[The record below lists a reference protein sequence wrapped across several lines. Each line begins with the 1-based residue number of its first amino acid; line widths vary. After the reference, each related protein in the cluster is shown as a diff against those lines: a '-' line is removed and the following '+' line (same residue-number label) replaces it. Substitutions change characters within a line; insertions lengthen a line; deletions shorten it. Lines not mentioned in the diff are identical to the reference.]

1 MLRNY
6 IAELLHAETFAE
18 MDDVCRRYPK
28 YAPNGL
34 TDGIRHGIIMV
45 KRGYMRDGKGWQSK
59 TALYR
64 CFTLTALAEE
74 RGITMYKFLEE
85 VAKNI
90 EAEADA
96 IEKYSEL
103 LAVADNEIDEFNDL
117 EFVHSEIAEII
128 SDELNHIDRLKRM
141 FSHFSGIE
149 TAED

>member
-1 MLRNY
+1 
-6 IAELLHAETFAE
+6 
-18 MDDVCRRYPK
+18 
-28 YAPNGL
+28 
-34 TDGIRHGIIMV
+34 
-45 KRGYMRDGKGWQSK
+45 
-59 TALYR
+59 
-64 CFTLTALAEE
+64 
-74 RGITMYKFLEE
+74 MYKFLEE

-103 LAVADNEIDEFNDL
+103 LAAADNEIDEVNYF

>member
-1 MLRNY
+1 
-6 IAELLHAETFAE
+6 
-18 MDDVCRRYPK
+18 
-28 YAPNGL
+28 
-34 TDGIRHGIIMV
+34 
-45 KRGYMRDGKGWQSK
+45 
-59 TALYR
+59 
-64 CFTLTALAEE
+64 
-74 RGITMYKFLEE
+74 MYKFLEE

-103 LAVADNEIDEFNDL
+103 LAVADNEIDEGYDL

>member
-1 MLRNY
+1 
-6 IAELLHAETFAE
+6 
-18 MDDVCRRYPK
+18 
-28 YAPNGL
+28 
-34 TDGIRHGIIMV
+34 
-45 KRGYMRDGKGWQSK
+45 
-59 TALYR
+59 
-64 CFTLTALAEE
+64 
-74 RGITMYKFLEE
+74 MYKFLEE

-103 LAVADNEIDEFNDL
+103 LAVADDEIDEFKDL
-117 EFVHSEIAEII
+117 DFVHSEIAEII

>member
-1 MLRNY
+1 
-6 IAELLHAETFAE
+6 
-18 MDDVCRRYPK
+18 
-28 YAPNGL
+28 
-34 TDGIRHGIIMV
+34 
-45 KRGYMRDGKGWQSK
+45 
-59 TALYR
+59 
-64 CFTLTALAEE
+64 
-74 RGITMYKFLEE
+74 MYKFLEE

-103 LAVADNEIDEFNDL
+103 LAVADNEIVEVNDL

>member
-1 MLRNY
+1 
-6 IAELLHAETFAE
+6 
-18 MDDVCRRYPK
+18 
-28 YAPNGL
+28 
-34 TDGIRHGIIMV
+34 
-45 KRGYMRDGKGWQSK
+45 
-59 TALYR
+59 
-64 CFTLTALAEE
+64 
-74 RGITMYKFLEE
+74 MYKFLEE

-103 LAVADNEIDEFNDL
+103 LAVADNDL

>member
-1 MLRNY
+1 
-6 IAELLHAETFAE
+6 
-18 MDDVCRRYPK
+18 
-28 YAPNGL
+28 
-34 TDGIRHGIIMV
+34 
-45 KRGYMRDGKGWQSK
+45 
-59 TALYR
+59 
-64 CFTLTALAEE
+64 
-74 RGITMYKFLEE
+74 MYKFLEE

-103 LAVADNEIDEFNDL
+103 LSVADNEIDEVNDL

>member
-1 MLRNY
+1 
-6 IAELLHAETFAE
+6 
-18 MDDVCRRYPK
+18 
-28 YAPNGL
+28 
-34 TDGIRHGIIMV
+34 
-45 KRGYMRDGKGWQSK
+45 
-59 TALYR
+59 
-64 CFTLTALAEE
+64 
-74 RGITMYKFLEE
+74 MYKFLEE

-103 LAVADNEIDEFNDL
+103 LAVTDNEIDEFNDL

-141 FSHFSGIE
+141 CSLFSGIE

>member
-1 MLRNY
+1 
-6 IAELLHAETFAE
+6 
-18 MDDVCRRYPK
+18 
-28 YAPNGL
+28 
-34 TDGIRHGIIMV
+34 
-45 KRGYMRDGKGWQSK
+45 
-59 TALYR
+59 
-64 CFTLTALAEE
+64 
-74 RGITMYKFLEE
+74 MYKFLEE

-103 LAVADNEIDEFNDL
+103 LAVADNEIDEVNGL

-141 FSHFSGIE
+141 FSLFSGIE

>member
-1 MLRNY
+1 
-6 IAELLHAETFAE
+6 
-18 MDDVCRRYPK
+18 
-28 YAPNGL
+28 
-34 TDGIRHGIIMV
+34 
-45 KRGYMRDGKGWQSK
+45 
-59 TALYR
+59 
-64 CFTLTALAEE
+64 
-74 RGITMYKFLEE
+74 MYKFLEE

-103 LAVADNEIDEFNDL
+103 LTVADNEIDEFNDL

-141 FSHFSGIE
+141 FSHFSGIK

>member
-1 MLRNY
+1 
-6 IAELLHAETFAE
+6 
-18 MDDVCRRYPK
+18 
-28 YAPNGL
+28 
-34 TDGIRHGIIMV
+34 
-45 KRGYMRDGKGWQSK
+45 
-59 TALYR
+59 
-64 CFTLTALAEE
+64 
-74 RGITMYKFLEE
+74 MYKFLEE

-103 LAVADNEIDEFNDL
+103 LAVADNEIDEVNDL

-141 FSHFSGIE
+141 FSFFSGIE

>member
-1 MLRNY
+1 
-6 IAELLHAETFAE
+6 
-18 MDDVCRRYPK
+18 
-28 YAPNGL
+28 
-34 TDGIRHGIIMV
+34 
-45 KRGYMRDGKGWQSK
+45 
-59 TALYR
+59 
-64 CFTLTALAEE
+64 
-74 RGITMYKFLEE
+74 MYKFLEE

-96 IEKYSEL
+96 IEKYSKL
-103 LAVADNEIDEFNDL
+103 LAVADNEIVEVNDL

>member
-1 MLRNY
+1 
-6 IAELLHAETFAE
+6 
-18 MDDVCRRYPK
+18 
-28 YAPNGL
+28 
-34 TDGIRHGIIMV
+34 
-45 KRGYMRDGKGWQSK
+45 
-59 TALYR
+59 
-64 CFTLTALAEE
+64 
-74 RGITMYKFLEE
+74 MYKFLEE

-103 LAVADNEIDEFNDL
+103 LAVAVNEIDEVNDL

>member
-1 MLRNY
+1 
-6 IAELLHAETFAE
+6 
-18 MDDVCRRYPK
+18 
-28 YAPNGL
+28 
-34 TDGIRHGIIMV
+34 
-45 KRGYMRDGKGWQSK
+45 
-59 TALYR
+59 
-64 CFTLTALAEE
+64 
-74 RGITMYKFLEE
+74 MYKFLEE

-103 LAVADNEIDEFNDL
+103 LAVADNEIDEVNDL

-141 FSHFSGIE
+141 FSLFSGID

>member
-1 MLRNY
+1 
-6 IAELLHAETFAE
+6 
-18 MDDVCRRYPK
+18 
-28 YAPNGL
+28 
-34 TDGIRHGIIMV
+34 
-45 KRGYMRDGKGWQSK
+45 
-59 TALYR
+59 
-64 CFTLTALAEE
+64 
-74 RGITMYKFLEE
+74 MYKFLEE

-103 LAVADNEIDEFNDL
+103 LDVADNEIDEFNEL

>member
-1 MLRNY
+1 
-6 IAELLHAETFAE
+6 
-18 MDDVCRRYPK
+18 
-28 YAPNGL
+28 
-34 TDGIRHGIIMV
+34 
-45 KRGYMRDGKGWQSK
+45 
-59 TALYR
+59 
-64 CFTLTALAEE
+64 
-74 RGITMYKFLEE
+74 MYKFLEE

-103 LAVADNEIDEFNDL
+103 LAVADNEIDEGNDL

>member
-1 MLRNY
+1 
-6 IAELLHAETFAE
+6 
-18 MDDVCRRYPK
+18 
-28 YAPNGL
+28 
-34 TDGIRHGIIMV
+34 
-45 KRGYMRDGKGWQSK
+45 
-59 TALYR
+59 
-64 CFTLTALAEE
+64 
-74 RGITMYKFLEE
+74 MYKFLEE

-103 LAVADNEIDEFNDL
+103 LAVADNEIDEVNDL

>member
-1 MLRNY
+1 
-6 IAELLHAETFAE
+6 
-18 MDDVCRRYPK
+18 
-28 YAPNGL
+28 
-34 TDGIRHGIIMV
+34 
-45 KRGYMRDGKGWQSK
+45 
-59 TALYR
+59 
-64 CFTLTALAEE
+64 
-74 RGITMYKFLEE
+74 MYKFLEE
-85 VAKNI
+85 VAKNL

-96 IEKYSEL
+96 IEKYSELLAVADNEIDEL

>member
-1 MLRNY
+1 
-6 IAELLHAETFAE
+6 
-18 MDDVCRRYPK
+18 
-28 YAPNGL
+28 
-34 TDGIRHGIIMV
+34 
-45 KRGYMRDGKGWQSK
+45 
-59 TALYR
+59 
-64 CFTLTALAEE
+64 
-74 RGITMYKFLEE
+74 MYKFLEE

-103 LAVADNEIDEFNDL
+103 IAVADNEIDEVNDL

>member
-1 MLRNY
+1 
-6 IAELLHAETFAE
+6 
-18 MDDVCRRYPK
+18 
-28 YAPNGL
+28 
-34 TDGIRHGIIMV
+34 
-45 KRGYMRDGKGWQSK
+45 
-59 TALYR
+59 
-64 CFTLTALAEE
+64 
-74 RGITMYKFLEE
+74 MYKFLEE

-103 LAVADNEIDEFNDL
+103 LAVADTEIDEVNDL

>member
-1 MLRNY
+1 
-6 IAELLHAETFAE
+6 
-18 MDDVCRRYPK
+18 
-28 YAPNGL
+28 
-34 TDGIRHGIIMV
+34 
-45 KRGYMRDGKGWQSK
+45 
-59 TALYR
+59 
-64 CFTLTALAEE
+64 
-74 RGITMYKFLEE
+74 MYKFLEE

-103 LAVADNEIDEFNDL
+103 LAVADNEIDEVNGL

>member
-1 MLRNY
+1 
-6 IAELLHAETFAE
+6 
-18 MDDVCRRYPK
+18 
-28 YAPNGL
+28 
-34 TDGIRHGIIMV
+34 
-45 KRGYMRDGKGWQSK
+45 
-59 TALYR
+59 
-64 CFTLTALAEE
+64 
-74 RGITMYKFLEE
+74 MYKFLEE

-103 LAVADNEIDEFNDL
+103 LAVADNEIDEVNDL
-117 EFVHSEIAEII
+117 EFVHIEIAEII

>member
-1 MLRNY
+1 
-6 IAELLHAETFAE
+6 
-18 MDDVCRRYPK
+18 
-28 YAPNGL
+28 
-34 TDGIRHGIIMV
+34 
-45 KRGYMRDGKGWQSK
+45 
-59 TALYR
+59 
-64 CFTLTALAEE
+64 
-74 RGITMYKFLEE
+74 MYKFLEE

-103 LAVADNEIDEFNDL
+103 LSVADNEIDEVNDL

-141 FSHFSGIE
+141 FSLFSGIE

>member
-1 MLRNY
+1 
-6 IAELLHAETFAE
+6 
-18 MDDVCRRYPK
+18 
-28 YAPNGL
+28 
-34 TDGIRHGIIMV
+34 
-45 KRGYMRDGKGWQSK
+45 
-59 TALYR
+59 
-64 CFTLTALAEE
+64 
-74 RGITMYKFLEE
+74 MYKFLEE

-117 EFVHSEIAEII
+117 KFVHSEIAEII

>member
-1 MLRNY
+1 
-6 IAELLHAETFAE
+6 
-18 MDDVCRRYPK
+18 
-28 YAPNGL
+28 
-34 TDGIRHGIIMV
+34 
-45 KRGYMRDGKGWQSK
+45 
-59 TALYR
+59 
-64 CFTLTALAEE
+64 
-74 RGITMYKFLEE
+74 MYKFLEE

-103 LAVADNEIDEFNDL
+103 LAVADNEIDEVNDL
-117 EFVHSEIAEII
+117 EFVHSEISEII

>member
-1 MLRNY
+1 
-6 IAELLHAETFAE
+6 
-18 MDDVCRRYPK
+18 
-28 YAPNGL
+28 
-34 TDGIRHGIIMV
+34 
-45 KRGYMRDGKGWQSK
+45 
-59 TALYR
+59 
-64 CFTLTALAEE
+64 
-74 RGITMYKFLEE
+74 MYKFLEE

-96 IEKYSEL
+96 IEKYMGL
-103 LAVADNEIDEFNDL
+103 LAVADNEIDEFNEL

>member
-1 MLRNY
+1 
-6 IAELLHAETFAE
+6 
-18 MDDVCRRYPK
+18 
-28 YAPNGL
+28 
-34 TDGIRHGIIMV
+34 
-45 KRGYMRDGKGWQSK
+45 
-59 TALYR
+59 
-64 CFTLTALAEE
+64 
-74 RGITMYKFLEE
+74 MYKFLEE

-103 LAVADNEIDEFNDL
+103 LAVADNEIDEVNDL
-117 EFVHSEIAEII
+117 EFVHREIAEII

>member
-1 MLRNY
+1 
-6 IAELLHAETFAE
+6 
-18 MDDVCRRYPK
+18 
-28 YAPNGL
+28 
-34 TDGIRHGIIMV
+34 
-45 KRGYMRDGKGWQSK
+45 
-59 TALYR
+59 
-64 CFTLTALAEE
+64 
-74 RGITMYKFLEE
+74 MYKFLEE

-90 EAEADA
+90 EAEADD

-103 LAVADNEIDEFNDL
+103 LAVADNEIDEVNDL

>member
-1 MLRNY
+1 
-6 IAELLHAETFAE
+6 
-18 MDDVCRRYPK
+18 
-28 YAPNGL
+28 
-34 TDGIRHGIIMV
+34 
-45 KRGYMRDGKGWQSK
+45 
-59 TALYR
+59 
-64 CFTLTALAEE
+64 
-74 RGITMYKFLEE
+74 MYKFLEE

-103 LAVADNEIDEFNDL
+103 LAVADNEIDEVNDL

-141 FSHFSGIE
+141 LSHFSGIE